1 MMNNKLAEK
10 QIWTIKTKDEIYN
23 PRLGVVYREI
33 VKDYSY
39 EIMLAS
45 TELDL
50 ISDDDMIMPP
60 KGDPLTAEQVDLFR
74 RWILEG
80 ASEKPTGKVV
90 SSAVAESTP
99 SSNEKN

>member
-39 EIMLAS
+39 EIMLPQ
-45 TELDL
+45 L
-50 ISDDDMIMPP
+50 
-60 KGDPLTAEQVDLFR
+60 
-74 RWILEG
+74 
-80 ASEKPTGKVV
+80 
-90 SSAVAESTP
+90 
-99 SSNEKN
+99 N